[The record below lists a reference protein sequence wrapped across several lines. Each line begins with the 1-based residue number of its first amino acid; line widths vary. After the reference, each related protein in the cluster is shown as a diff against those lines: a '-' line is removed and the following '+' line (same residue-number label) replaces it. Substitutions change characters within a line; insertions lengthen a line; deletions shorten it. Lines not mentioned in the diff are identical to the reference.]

1 MKVEVFESCCC
12 SKGGGLYESV
22 LQAAGGNAGIEIVK
36 FTDAMDAV
44 KRGLM
49 RTPAIVID
57 GRAVCAGRTPKSEE
71 IVAWLAGGK

>member
-12 SKGGGLYESV
+12 SKAGGLYESV
-22 LQAAGGNAGIEIVK
+22 LQAAGGKTDIEVVK
-36 FTDAMDAV
+36 YTDAMDAL

-71 IVAWLAGGK
+71 IAAWLNDGK